1 MSNVGIYT
9 PDDKNVNSV
18 DNNADTHDD
27 SAANNI
33 MRSAVTKRSNRL
45 ELLAPAKNADFGIEA
60 IRHGAD
66 AVYIGG
72 PAFGARASAGNSIED
87 IARLCQF
94 AHQYHA
100 QVFVALNTILMDNE
114 LDAAQ
119 KLIWQI
125 YEAGADALIVQDM
138 GILQLDLP
146 PIALHASTQMDN
158 RNPEKVA
165 FLEQVGFSQVVL
177 ARELGLSQIRDVAAN
192 TNMQIEFFI
201 HGALCVAFSGLCNL
215 SHSFSNRSANRGEC
229 SQLCRLPADLKTRQG
244 DVLAKNEHL
253 LSLKDNNQTDN
264 LEALIDAGVRS
275 FKIEGRLKD
284 LSYVKNVTAHYRQE
298 LDKIIARRSEFVA
311 SSHGRCEHSFTPD
324 PEKTFN
330 RGKTDYF
337 VHERSQGMND
347 FRSPKYIGEEIA
359 TVKHIGSDFI
369 DVVSAETF
377 NNGDGLC
384 FFPSDYAD
392 AKKSDDKLKGLRVNR
407 ADGSKLFVARMP
419 KELKVGMTI
428 YRNHNQAFEAVL
440 AKESSKRII
449 GVNLAL
455 ADTDDGVSLTMT
467 DIYGHSATQS
477 LVIEKTAATDVDK
490 ALQGLHKQLG
500 KLGSTDFKP
509 HAINIET
516 AQAWFIPTSLLNGL
530 RRDTVAALELA
541 RANDYQRPKP
551 WKYNQEAVYPVKH
564 LSYLGNVA
572 NEQAKA
578 FYQRHGVI
586 EIQDTYEKNGINE
599 DVPLMI
605 TKHCLRFNFNLCPK
619 QVPGIK
625 AEPMVLEIGKDVL
638 KLVFDCPKCEMMV
651 VGENRQVRSTD

>member
-1 MSNVGIYT
+1 MQN
-9 PDDKNVNSV
+9 
-18 DNNADTHDD
+18 
-27 SAANNI
+27 
-33 MRSAVTKRSNRL
+33 NRL
-45 ELLAPAKNADFGIEA
+45 ELLAPAKNADYGIEA

-72 PAFGARASAGNSIED
+72 PAFGARATAGNSVED
-87 IARLCQF
+87 IARLCTF

-100 QVFVALNTILMDNE
+100 QVFVAINTILMDDE

-119 KLIWQI
+119 KLIWEV

-158 RNPEKVA
+158 RSPEKVA

-201 HGALCVAFSGLCNL
+201 HGALCVAYSGLCNL

-229 SQLCRLPADLKTRQG
+229 SQMCRLPGELKTRQG
-244 DVLAKNEHL
+244 EVLAQNEHL

-298 LDKIIARRSEFVA
+298 LDKIMARRSEFVA

-330 RGKTDYF
+330 RGRTDYF
-337 VHERSQGMND
+337 VNERSQGVSD
-347 FRSPKYIGEEIA
+347 FRSPKYIGEEVA
-359 TVKHIGSDFI
+359 TVKRIGNDYIEVTSN
-369 DVVSAETF
+369 ETF

-384 FFPSDYAD
+384 FFPSDYAE
-392 AKKSDDKLKGLRVNR
+392 AKQSDDKLKGLRVNR
-407 ADGSKLFVARMP
+407 AEGLTLFVARMP

-428 YRNHNQAFEAVL
+428 YRNHNQAFESVL

-449 GVNLAL
+449 GVDLVL
-455 ADTDDGVSLTMT
+455 ADTADGVSLTMT
-467 DIYGHSATQS
+467 DVYGHSAMQS
-477 LVIEKTAATDVDK
+477 LVVEKTAATDIEK
-490 ALQGLHKQLG
+490 TQQGLRKQLA
-500 KLGSTDFKP
+500 KLGSTDFKA
-509 HAINIET
+509 HNISIDT
-516 AQAWFIPTSLLNGL
+516 AQTWFIPTSQLNGL

-541 RANDYQRPKP
+541 RVNDYVRPKA
-551 WKYNQEAVYPVKH
+551 WKYNQDAVYPVKH

-586 EIQDTYEKNGINE
+586 EIQDTYEKNGISE
-599 DVPLMI
+599 DVPLMV

-619 QVPGIK
+619 EVPGIK
-625 AEPMVLEIGKDVL
+625 ADPMVLEIGKDVL

-651 VGENRQVRSTD
+651 VGENRQVRSTN